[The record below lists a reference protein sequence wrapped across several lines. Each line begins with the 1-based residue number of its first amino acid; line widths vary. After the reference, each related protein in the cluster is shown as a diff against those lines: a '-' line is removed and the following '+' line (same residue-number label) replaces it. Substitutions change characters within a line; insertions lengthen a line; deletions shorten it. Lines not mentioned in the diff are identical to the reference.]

1 MTAANSEAT
10 STMTPIDPQRM
21 ADQMVEFFLQAAHD
35 EHLGD
40 RLSLAN
46 TSVHIHFTDDIGLT
60 LRLDSQPITAEPRV
74 VGQAEVELWGSA
86 DKFLTF
92 IRGERHLAM
101 AIMHGDIEFA
111 GPVRKFLRIMPI
123 LRSFDFSMWKGVGRA
138 DEGEPATQEPPA

>member
-1 MTAANSEAT
+1 MTAANPEAT
-10 STMTPIDPQRM
+10 STMTPIDPQSM
-21 ADQMVEFFLQAAHD
+21 ADKTVEFFLQAAHD

-40 RLSLAN
+40 RLALAN
-46 TSVHIHFTDDIGLT
+46 TSVHIHFTDDVGLT
-60 LRLDSQPITAEPRV
+60 LRLDSQPISAEPRI

-86 DKFLTF
+86 DKFLSY

-123 LRSFDFSMWKGVGRA
+123 LRSFDFTMFKGTGSPS
-138 DEGEPATQEPPA
+138 GETAAHEPPA

>member
-1 MTAANSEAT
+1 MTAANPEAT
-10 STMTPIDPQRM
+10 STMTPIDPQNM
-21 ADQMVEFFLQAAHD
+21 ADKTVEFFLQAAHD

-40 RLSLAN
+40 RLALAN
-46 TSVHIHFTDDIGLT
+46 TSVHIHFTDDVGLT
-60 LRLDSQPITAEPRV
+60 LRLDSQPISAEPRI

-86 DKFLTF
+86 DKFLSY

-123 LRSFDFSMWKGVGRA
+123 LRSFDFSMWSGTGTA
-138 DEGEPATQEPPA
+138 GLAEPGQEPTA